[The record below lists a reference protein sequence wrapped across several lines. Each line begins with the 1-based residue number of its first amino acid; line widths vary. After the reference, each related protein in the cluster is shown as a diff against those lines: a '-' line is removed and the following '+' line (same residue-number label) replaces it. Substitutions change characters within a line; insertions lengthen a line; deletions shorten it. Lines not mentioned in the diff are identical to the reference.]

1 MTLGSSFRGKWVA
14 IYKAVEEKEEEKE
27 EEEEE
32 MPVSGQGRA
41 RTKEQIYLSVE
52 PRQYGLM
59 EVTEEKVS
67 KRERSIV
74 KCSTEIQ

>member
-1 MTLGSSFRGKWVA
+1 
-14 IYKAVEEKEEEKE
+14 
-27 EEEEE
+27 

-59 EVTEEKVS
+59 EATEEKVS